1 MNSSNHKSRIQ
12 RLGIFCGS
20 AEGTNPAFGAA
31 AAALGALLSE
41 SGIGLVYG
49 GARVGIMGIV
59 ADAVMSS
66 GGEVIGVLPRG
77 LEKREIA
84 HEGLTELHVVDSMHE
99 RKALM
104 SDLSDAF
111 VALPGGVGTLE
122 EFFEAWT
129 WGLLGIHQKPC
140 GILNADGFY
149 DRLLELM
156 DHIVEQGFLKTR
168 YREMVVVEEDPGRML
183 SALNAY
189 LPPQHKWDGDPGKD
203 LQGGT

>member
-1 MNSSNHKSRIQ
+1 MNSSSKQSGIR
-12 RLGIFCGS
+12 RLGVFCGS
-20 AEGTNPAFGAA
+20 AEGNNPEFGAA
-31 AAALGALLSE
+31 ASALGTLLSE

-84 HEGLTELHVVDSMHE
+84 HDGLTELHVVDSMHE
-99 RKALM
+99 RKALI

-111 VALPGGVGTLE
+111 VALPGGIGTLE

-149 DRLLELM
+149 DRLLELISGIQ
-156 DHIVEQGFLKTR
+156 DLSKIEA
-168 YREMVVVEEDPGRML
+168 GRMDVDVKQFDVNTL
-183 SALNAY
+183 MM
-189 LPPQHKWDGDPGKD
+189 PCR
-203 LQGGT
+203 GGTAG